1 MLSINPLLPVSP
13 RFVSVFFMA
22 TTIPAG
28 GQVPWNEPVRSLP
41 TNPAEVAELEQI
53 LIANHWNQWHYKGR
67 CLYSRNPD
75 GTEKLVQISGIDV
88 GMLYARRQNLLG
100 SWPMPGEYGV
110 GTWPYGIPANC
121 ALNPNGTPAVQQYPT

>member
-1 MLSINPLLPVSP
+1 
-13 RFVSVFFMA
+13 MA

-28 GQVPWNEPVRSLP
+28 GQVPYDEPVRLP
-41 TNPAEVAELEQI
+41 PANPAEEAELNAI
-53 LIANHWNQWHYKGR
+53 LIANHWHQWHYKGR

-75 GTEKLVQISGIDV
+75 GTEKLVQISGIDI
-88 GMLYARRQNLLG
+88 GMLNARRHNLFG

-121 ALNPNGTPAVQQYPT
+121 ALNLNGTPAVQQWPT